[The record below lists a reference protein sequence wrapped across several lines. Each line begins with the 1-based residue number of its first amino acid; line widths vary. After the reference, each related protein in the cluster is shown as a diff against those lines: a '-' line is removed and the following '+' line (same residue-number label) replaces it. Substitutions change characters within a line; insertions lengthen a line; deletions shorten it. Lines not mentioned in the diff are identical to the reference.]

1 MINHGY
7 RWAIALATNGMPFPP
22 NCLIRLDN
30 RQKEIGGEGGIRTL
44 GEFNEINKV
53 KTVWAILGRWRSF
66 EWLDIE
72 SKPRLFERGLSP
84 LAHRQEHYAVAWRA
98 PDGSIGAYE
107 LRFAAGEQ
115 HRVSFDGMLV
125 KPRRAG
131 VGAHDRYPVAMFQKP
146 L

>member
-1 MINHGY
+1 MVNHGY

-66 EWLDIE
+66 DAADIHRLGFQLTHDQ
-72 SKPRLFERGLSP
+72 SVPGFGFIPGMPAPRIIVDHEMVF
-84 LAHRQEHYAVAWRA
+84 
-98 PDGSIGAYE
+98 
-107 LRFAAGEQ
+107 
-115 HRVSFDGMLV
+115 
-125 KPRRAG
+125 
-131 VGAHDRYPVAMFQKP
+131 
-146 L
+146 